1 MTGVFLFSNVQI
13 TVGSLVTIN
22 ITPRSI
28 LNMNQQSTPIAA
40 KHPQE
45 LVTHGDKRI
54 DNYYWL
60 RQQNNA
66 EVIDYLKAENSYTEE
81 QMQHTQELQTALYD
95 EMLSRI
101 QETDLSVPYRI
112 KDYYYY
118 SRTEEGQ
125 AYSIFC
131 RKHQSLD
138 AAEEILLDEN
148 ELAKDKDFFS
158 LGVASISPN
167 QQILAYS
174 TDTTGAEQYTLYF
187 LDLKTRSLS
196 SETIADTYY
205 SFAWGNDDR
214 TVFYTKVD
222 SANRPYQLWRHTL
235 GNNPDDDVLVHQEDN
250 EAYYLSVG
258 KTRSRAYILLDLSSK
273 ITSEVHY
280 LDANNPNGE
289 FQVFQPR
296 QTGIEYSIEHH
307 SNRFY
312 IITNESAINFK
323 LMSTPVDR
331 TDKSSW
337 ETIVPHREDVMLED
351 IDAFAD
357 YLVIYERQEGLPT
370 ARIQTLATGEI
381 TQLSFPEPTYSFYG
395 GNNPEFNTTKF
406 RFGYSSLTT
415 PSSVFDYDLKTGER
429 ELKKET
435 EVLGGYD
442 RTLYKSERLIA
453 IASDGT
459 EIPISLVYKQGIERD
474 GSNPLWLNGYGSYG
488 YSYPIGF
495 SSIRLSLLDRGIVYA
510 IAHIRGGEEMGRKW
524 YEEGKFLNKK
534 NTFTDFIAC
543 GEHLI
548 AEKWTNSD
556 RLVISGGSA
565 GGLLMG
571 AVINERPDLFK
582 VVVADVPF
590 VDVLTTILDTSLP
603 LTVLEWEEWG
613 NPNDPQYYEYIK
625 SYSPYDNVTAK
636 DYPAM
641 LITAGLNDSRVKYWE
656 PAKWTAKL
664 RELKTDDNLLL
675 LKTNMSAGHGG
686 ASGRYEYLKEIAFE
700 YAFVLDRLNL
710 A

>member
-1 MTGVFLFSNVQI
+1 
-13 TVGSLVTIN
+13 
-22 ITPRSI
+22 
-28 LNMNQQSTPIAA
+28 MNQQSTPIAA

-60 RQQNNA
+60 RQQDNS

-81 QMQHTQELQTALYD
+81 QMQHTRELQASLYD
-95 EMLSRI
+95 EILSRI

-112 KDYYYY
+112 EDYYYY

-125 AYSIFC
+125 AYPIFC
-131 RKHQSLD
+131 RKYQSLD

-148 ELAKDKDFFS
+148 ELAKDEDFFS

-174 TDTTGAEQYTLYF
+174 TDTTGAEQYTLFF
-187 LDLKTRSLS
+187 LDLKTRSLY
-196 SETIADTYY
+196 SETIANTYY

-235 GNNPDDDVLVHQEDN
+235 GNNPDDDVLVYQEDN
-250 EAYYLSVG
+250 ESYYLSVG

-273 ITSEVHY
+273 ITSELHY
-280 LDANNPNGE
+280 LDANNPGGE
-289 FQVFQPR
+289 FQPFQPR

-307 SNRFY
+307 SDRFY
-312 IITNESAINFK
+312 IVTNESAINFK
-323 LMSTPVDR
+323 LMSTPVER
-331 TDKSSW
+331 TDKSNW
-337 ETIVPHREDVMLED
+337 QTVIPHREDVMLEG

-357 YLVIYERQEGLPT
+357 YLVIYEQQEGLPT
-370 ARIQTLATGEI
+370 ARIQTLATGEM

-395 GNNPEFNTTKF
+395 GNNPEFETTKF

-415 PSSVFDYDLKTGER
+415 PSSVFDYDLTTGER

-442 RTLYKSERLIA
+442 RSLYKSERLTA
-453 IASDGT
+453 IAPDGT
-459 EIPISLVYKQGIERD
+459 EVPISLVYKQGIERD
-474 GSNPLWLNGYGSYG
+474 GSNPLWLTGYGSYG
-488 YSYPIGF
+488 YSYPIDF
-495 SSIRLSLLDRGIVYA
+495 SSIRLSLLDRGMVYA

-524 YEEGKFLNKK
+524 YEDGKFLKKK

-543 GEHLI
+543 AEHLI

-571 AVINERPDLFK
+571 AVVNERPDLFE

-613 NPNDPQYYEYIK
+613 NPNEAQYYEYIK

-636 DYPAM
+636 EYPAM

-664 RELKTDDNLLL
+664 RELKTDNNLLL

-686 ASGRYEYLKEIAFE
+686 ASGRYEYLQEIAFE

-710 A
+710 ADK

>member
-1 MTGVFLFSNVQI
+1 
-13 TVGSLVTIN
+13 
-22 ITPRSI
+22 
-28 LNMNQQSTPIAA
+28 MNQQSTPIAA

-60 RQQNNA
+60 RQDDS

-81 QMQHTQELQTALYD
+81 QMQHTQKLQTSLYD

-101 QETDLSVPYRI
+101 KETDLSVPYRI
-112 KDYYYY
+112 EDYYYY
-118 SRTEEGQ
+118 SRTEQGQ
-125 AYSIFC
+125 AYAIFC
-131 RKHQSLD
+131 RKHKSLD

-187 LDLKTRSLS
+187 LDLKTRSLF

-205 SFAWGNDDR
+205 SFAWGNDNR

-222 SANRPYQLWRHTL
+222 STNRPYQLWRHTL
-235 GNNPDDDVLVHQEDN
+235 GNNPDDDVLVYQEDN

-258 KTRSRAYILLDLSSK
+258 KTRSRDYILLDLSSK

-280 LDANNPNGE
+280 LDANKPDGE
-289 FQVFQPR
+289 FEIFQPR

-307 SNRFY
+307 SDRFY
-312 IITNESAINFK
+312 IVTNEEAINFK
-323 LMSTPVDR
+323 LMSTPVNS

-337 ETIVPHREDVMLED
+337 QTVIPHREDVMLEG

-357 YLVIYERQEGLPT
+357 YSIIYEQQEGLPT

-395 GNNPEFNTTKF
+395 GSNPEFNTTKF

-442 RTLYKSERLIA
+442 RSLYKSERLTA
-453 IASDGT
+453 IAPDGT
-459 EIPISLVYKQGIERD
+459 EVPISLVYKRGIARD
-474 GSNPLWLNGYGSYG
+474 GSNPLWLTGYGSYG
-488 YSYPIGF
+488 YSYPIDF
-495 SSIRLSLLDRGIVYA
+495 SSIRLSLLDRGMVYA

-524 YEEGKFLNKK
+524 YEDGKFLKKK

-543 GEHLI
+543 AEHLI

-556 RLVISGGSA
+556 RLTISGGSA

-571 AVINERPDLFK
+571 AVVNERPDLFK

-636 DYPAM
+636 EYPAM

-686 ASGRYEYLKEIAFE
+686 ASGRYEYLQEIAFE
-700 YAFVLDRLNL
+700 YAFVLDRLSLSDN
-710 A
+710 

>member
-1 MTGVFLFSNVQI
+1 MTQQP
-13 TVGSLVTIN
+13 
-22 ITPRSI
+22 TP
-28 LNMNQQSTPIAA
+28 PIAA
-40 KHPQE
+40 KHPQA
-45 LVTHGDKRI
+45 LVTHGDQRI

-60 RQQNNA
+60 NQQENP
-66 EVIDYLKAENSYTEE
+66 EVIAYLKAENDYTEKK
-81 QMQHTQELQTALYD
+81 MQHTEELQKSLYD

-101 QETDLSVPYRI
+101 KETDLSVPYRL

-118 SRTEEGQ
+118 SRTEEGKGY
-125 AYSIFC
+125 AILC
-131 RKHQSLD
+131 RKYQSLE
-138 AAEEILLDEN
+138 AEEEILLDQN
-148 ELAKDKDFFS
+148 KLAEGKEFFN
-158 LGVASISPN
+158 LGVASVSPN

-174 TDTTGAEQYTLYF
+174 TDTTGAEQYTLFF
-187 LDLKTRSLS
+187 LDLNTRKLY
-196 SETIADTYY
+196 SETIPNTYY
-205 SFAWGNDDR
+205 SFAWGNDNQ

-222 SANRPYQLWRHTL
+222 DANRPYQLWRHIL
-235 GNNPDDDVLVHQEDN
+235 GSDPSSDVLVYQEDD

-258 KTRSRAYILLDLSSK
+258 KTRSRAYILLELGST

-280 LDANNPNGE
+280 LDANNPSGE
-289 FQVFQPR
+289 FKLFQPR

-307 SNRFY
+307 SDRFY
-312 IITNESAINFK
+312 IVTNEEAINFK
-323 LMSTPVDR
+323 LMSTPVDSS
-331 TDKSSW
+331 DKANW
-337 ETIVPHREDVMLED
+337 KTVIPHREEVLLEG

-357 YLVIYERQEGLPT
+357 RLVIYERKGGLPT

-381 TQLSFPEPTYSFYG
+381 TELTFPEPTYSFSG
-395 GNNPEFNTTKF
+395 SNNPEFDTTKF
-406 RFGYSSLTT
+406 RFSYSSMIT
-415 PSSVFDYDLKTGER
+415 PSSIFDYDLETGER

-442 RTLYKSERLIA
+442 RTLYASERLIA
-453 IASDGT
+453 VASDGT
-459 EIPISLVYKQGIERD
+459 KVPISLVYKKNINKD
-474 GSNPLWLNGYGSYG
+474 GSNPLWLTGYGSYG
-488 YSYPIGF
+488 YSYPVHF
-495 SSIRLSLLDRGIVYA
+495 SSLRLSLLDRGFVFA

-524 YEEGKFLNKK
+524 YEDGKFLQKK

-571 AVINERPDLFK
+571 AVINLRPDLFK
-582 VVVADVPF
+582 AVVADVPF

-613 NPNDPQYYEYIK
+613 NPNEQKYYDYIK

-636 DYPAM
+636 DYPAL

-664 RELKTDDNLLL
+664 REMKTDNNLLL

-686 ASGRYEYLKEIAFE
+686 ASGRYESLKEIAFE
-700 YAFVLDRLNL
+700 YAFVLDRLKISS
-710 A
+710 